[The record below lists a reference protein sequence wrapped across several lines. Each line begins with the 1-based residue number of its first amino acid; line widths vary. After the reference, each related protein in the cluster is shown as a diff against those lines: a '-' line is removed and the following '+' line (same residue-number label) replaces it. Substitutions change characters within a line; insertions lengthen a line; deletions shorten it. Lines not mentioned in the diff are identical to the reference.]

1 MRMMRWVALLSVV
14 LALVPRGV
22 CAAPVTPE
30 ERWYTVSMQGQRV
43 GWMREAVTALRTGNI
58 RTEMEMSMKVGR
70 FDDGIEIVIRTGFV
84 ETPEGKPVEMRMMQ
98 KMGMVEVQSRSL
110 FEEDRLVTQT
120 RQFGMT
126 SERVEPLPQEAW
138 LTPMQ
143 AAEFVRKRLE
153 AGATEIVFTT
163 IDPTLGATPV
173 GAKMRIGERV
183 TVHALGRDIE
193 GFRAEV
199 EQSVVPDAV
208 QRTVIDRDGSTL
220 VASVVM
226 GQFEIDMHLATR
238 AEAMAEVEP
247 LELMVDTLVR
257 PKGVPIARGHRTMR
271 GSYLVRAKQGRMPD
285 LPSIGVQ
292 RAERLDEST
301 IRVVLDL
308 NDRAPAPDKD
318 VENAAYRSGGP
329 MVNIDDPEVVRLA
342 MKAVEGIDARDARGR
357 ARAIE
362 RFVIGHMRQT
372 NLNVAFATASEV
384 ARTGE
389 GDCSEYSVLTVALC
403 RAVGI
408 PARGVTGLVYID
420 DFGGN
425 ERVFGYHM
433 WAQALVPREDGEG
446 MEWIDLDGAMR
457 GMSGTH
463 IAESVSAMSGDLLQE
478 MVSAAMLIGNIEI
491 VVEWAE

>member
-1 MRMMRWVALLSVV
+1 MRMMRWVAVLSVLLV
-14 LALVPRGV
+14 LAPSGL
-22 CAAPVTPE
+22 CAEPGTRE

-98 KMGMVEVQSRSL
+98 KMGMVEVQTRSV

-126 SERVEPLPQEAW
+126 SERAEPLPEETW

-183 TVHALGRDIE
+183 TVHALGREIE

-199 EQSVVPDAV
+199 EQSIMPDAV

-220 VASVVM
+220 SASVSM
-226 GQFEIDMHLATR
+226 GQFEIDIHLATR
-238 AEAMAEVEP
+238 AEAMAETEP

-257 PKGVPIARGHRTMR
+257 PTGERIARGHRPTR
-271 GSYLVRAKQGRMPD
+271 GSYLIRAKQGRMPD

-292 RAERLDEST
+292 RAERLDDAT
-301 IRVVLDL
+301 VRVVVDL
-308 NDRAPAPDKD
+308 NDRAAAPDED
-318 VENAAYRSGGP
+318 VHNAAYRAGGP

-342 MKAVEGIDARDARGR
+342 TEAVEGVHPRYLRGK

-362 RFVIGHMRQT
+362 RFVIRHMRQT
-372 NLNVAFATASEV
+372 NLNVGFATASEV

-389 GDCSEYSVLTVALC
+389 GDCSEYTVLTVALC

-420 DFGGN
+420 DFGGQ

-433 WAQALVPREDGEG
+433 WAQALVLREDGKG
-446 MEWIDLDGAMR
+446 LEWIDLDGAMR

-463 IAESVSAMSGDLLQE
+463 IAESVSAMSGDLMQE

-491 VVEWAE
+491 VVEEVE